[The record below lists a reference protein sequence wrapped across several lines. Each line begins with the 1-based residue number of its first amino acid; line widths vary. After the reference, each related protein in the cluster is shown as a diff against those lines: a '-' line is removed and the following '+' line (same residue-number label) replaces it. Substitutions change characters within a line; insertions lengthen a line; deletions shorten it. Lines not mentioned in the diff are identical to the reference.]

1 MPKKIDADA
10 VRRLGSQL
18 RGLNV
23 SAERAAQLALE
34 MARVNDA
41 ARAEGAKNDFND
53 QPADFAITLAALAKS

>member
-10 VRRLGSQL
+10 VRRLSSQL

-53 QPADFAITLAALAKS
+53 QPTGFAMTLAALAKS